1 VQESRVKET
10 ASDTVAEIA
19 DTLRRAGVD
28 AAVHARALGAAGEGA
43 RQVGLAADQP
53 VASASTYKVLVL
65 LELACQ
71 VAEGRVSPTSRLRV
85 PPEERTLG
93 PTGLSVLQDDVELSV
108 RDLALLM
115 MQISD
120 NTATDVVQRLVG
132 TEAIGRRLEAL
143 GLHRTVVESDCAG
156 LLAMLLDELGGDVD
170 ALDPAELAA
179 ALAASPSLNAVRGN
193 RTTPREM
200 TRLLDLVWTDRA
212 GPPEACAEVRRVMG
226 LQHAPHRLATAYLG
240 GPRSGWADG
249 PVISGKT
256 GTLYGGLRSEVGV
269 VDFDGEERYAVAVYV
284 RATSLAMRNAAADR
298 VIGDVARI
306 AVDSLRGR

>member
-1 VQESRVKET
+1 
-10 ASDTVAEIA
+10 
-19 DTLRRAGVD
+19 
-28 AAVHARALGAAGEGA
+28 
-43 RQVGLAADQP
+43 

-71 VAEGRVSPTSRLRV
+71 VAEGRVSPTGRLRV
-85 PPEERTLG
+85 PPGERTLG

-132 TEAIGRRLEAL
+132 TEAIGRRLEGL

-156 LLAMLLDELGGDVD
+156 LLAMLRDELGGDVD
-170 ALDPAELAA
+170 ALDPAELVA

-200 TRLLDLVWTDRA
+200 TRLLDLVWTDRWPA
-212 GPPEACAEVRRVMG
+212 RGLRGGPPGDGAAACAAPTGDRLPRRPALG
-226 LQHAPHRLATAYLG
+226 LGR
-240 GPRSGWADG
+240 RSGHQRQDRH
-249 PVISGKT
+249 P
-256 GTLYGGLRSEVGV
+256 LR
-269 VDFDGEERYAVAVYV
+269 
-284 RATSLAMRNAAADR
+284 RAAQRGRRRRLRRCGA
-298 VIGDVARI
+298 
-306 AVDSLRGR
+306 LRGRRVRAGHQPGHAQRRRRPGHR

>member
-1 VQESRVKET
+1 
-10 ASDTVAEIA
+10 
-19 DTLRRAGVD
+19 
-28 AAVHARALGAAGEGA
+28 
-43 RQVGLAADQP
+43 
-53 VASASTYKVLVL
+53 
-65 LELACQ
+65 
-71 VAEGRVSPTSRLRV
+71 
-85 PPEERTLG
+85 
-93 PTGLSVLQDDVELSV
+93 
-108 RDLALLM
+108 M
-115 MQISD
+115 
-120 NTATDVVQRLVG
+120 
-132 TEAIGRRLEAL
+132 
-143 GLHRTVVESDCAG
+143 
-156 LLAMLLDELGGDVD
+156 LLAELGGDVD

-179 ALAASPSLNAVRGN
+179 ALAASPSLTAVRGN

-269 VDFDGEERYAVAVYV
+269 IDFDGEERYAVAVYV
-284 RATSLAMRNAAADR
+284 RASSLAMRNAAADR